1 MVFAMLRGA
10 LAASLLLV
18 AGCKTTPALPVEP
31 LRDPPD
37 PIVDP
42 KPDPKPDP
50 LPDSSNPYL
59 KGSYPWKSNGSLP
72 SNSLKRGENALSD
85 LTITS
90 ASNGWGPLER
100 DKSNGSQ
107 LPGDGKTIKLAGK
120 TYLKGL
126 GVHAPS
132 ELRFDLKG
140 SCLNFSSTIGLD
152 DEIDT
157 QNLYG
162 SVVFK
167 VFLDGQEKFKSDVLK
182 ANDVQNINLD
192 VTGKQELRLVVEPS
206 AGNNWFDHAN
216 WANPVLACMVAS
228 AGSSAGFD
236 VGIDPASKGAF
247 SPVQNW
253 PTIAVNSALLPT
265 GKVLAWLSQDNSG
278 DYRDD
283 VNAPHN
289 STQAWQWDPNNNQF
303 SSANNLTTDLFCAG
317 AVTNWDGKLV
327 VAGGNLGARLGSKHI
342 NTFDPNSSSWSRTG
356 TMAQGRWYPTVT
368 ALPNRELLV
377 IGGNKD
383 TPPLGSV
390 PYTAANVI
398 PDVIQPDGTIRR
410 LTGASTLGAPGWPID
425 EDAHYYPWMHVAP
438 NGKVFYAGPNANMA
452 ALDTAGTGGWTN
464 LAARGDGLFRKYGSS
479 VKYDIGKILVIGG
492 GPASCAALQSCGYA
506 SAYAINIKAGTQSR
520 AIEPMKY
527 KRVHANATVLP
538 DGRVIVIGG
547 SQNGNNAG
555 NSFDDTQSVLD
566 SELWSPST
574 ETFRLAARMQTPRNY
589 HSSALL
595 LPDGRVL
602 SAGGGGCGGPPIPCP
617 QNHYS
622 AEIYYPPYLF
632 KTDGSGKLAERPVIA
647 LAPASVGY
655 NANFEVSSTDAAIT
669 SSAVLMHLGSATHA
683 FDQGQFRVPLQ
694 IESRGG
700 GVLGLRSPA
709 NANIAPPGVY
719 MLFTID
725 AAGVPSVAKM
735 IKLQ

>member
-10 LAASLLLV
+10 LASSLLLV
-18 AGCKTTPALPVEP
+18 AGCKTTPAVPVEP
-31 LRDPPD
+31 LKDPPD

-59 KGSYPWKSNGSLP
+59 KGAHLWNSNGLLS
-72 SNSLKRGENALSD
+72 SNTLKRGENFLSD
-85 LTITS
+85 LTITT

-100 DKSNGSQ
+100 DTSNGEE
-107 LPGDGKTIKLAGK
+107 LPADGKAIVVAGK
-120 TYLKGL
+120 TYAKGL

-132 ELRFDLKG
+132 EVRFDLKG
-140 SCLNFSSTIGLD
+140 SCMNFSSTIGLD

-157 QNLYG
+157 QNQYG
-162 SVVFK
+162 KVIFK
-167 VFLDGQEKFKSDVLK
+167 VFVDGQEKFNSGVLNT
-182 ANDVQNINLD
+182 NDVKSLNLD
-192 VTGKQELRLVVEPS
+192 VRGKQELRLVVDQ
-206 AGNNWFDHAN
+206 AGDNNWFDHAN

-228 AGSSAGFD
+228 AGSSPGFNAG
-236 VGIDPASKGAF
+236 PEAASKGAF
-247 SPVQNW
+247 GPVQNW
-253 PTIAVNSALLPT
+253 PTVAVNSALLSS
-265 GKVLAWLSQDNSG
+265 GKVLGWLSQDNNG

-289 STQAWQWDPNNNQF
+289 STQAWQWDPINNQF
-303 SSANNLTTDLFCAG
+303 SNANNPFTDLFCAG
-317 AVTNWDGKLV
+317 AASNFNGKLI
-327 VAGGNLGARLGSKHI
+327 VAGGNLGGRFGSRDV
-342 NTFDPNSSSWSRTG
+342 NTFDATTSQWSKTG

-368 ALPNRELLV
+368 ALPNREMLV

-383 TPPLGSV
+383 TAPVQP
-390 PYTAANVI
+390 NVI
-398 PDVIQPDGTIRR
+398 PDVIQTDGSIRR
-410 LTGASTLGAPGWPID
+410 LSGASSLGLPAWNATVED
-425 EDAHYYPWMHVAP
+425 EHYYPWMHVAP
-438 NGKVFYAGPNANMA
+438 NGKVFYAGPHSRMVS
-452 ALDTAGTGGWTN
+452 LDTGGTGAWSN
-464 LAARGDGLFRKYGSS
+464 PNERGDGLFRKYGSS
-479 VKYDIGKILVIGG
+479 VKYDIGKILVLGG
-492 GPASCAALQSCGYA
+492 GPGVCPVGACGYA
-506 SAYAINIKAGTQSR
+506 STRVIDLNSGLQSR
-520 AIEPMKY
+520 AVPDMKY

-547 SQNGNNAG
+547 SQNGNVAG
-555 NSFDDTQSVLD
+555 YNFDDTQSVLE
-566 SELWSPST
+566 SELWSPGT
-574 ETFRLAARMQTPRNY
+574 EAFKPAATMQTPRNY

-602 SAGGGGCGGPPIPCP
+602 STGGGGCGDGCP
-617 QNHYS
+617 QNHYN

-632 KTDGSGKLAERPVIA
+632 KTDGSGKLAERPVIVQ
-647 LAPASVGY
+647 APQFIGY
-655 NANFEVSSTDAAIT
+655 DAGFDVSSIDAAIT

-719 MLFTID
+719 MLFIID